1 MLELSVCVWNG
12 LERITID
19 SRDPRSHNNQA
30 RYDGILTEVSGRR
43 ARETWVG
50 ERVGQI

>member
-1 MLELSVCVWNG
+1 M
-12 LERITID
+12 ERIKTD
-19 SRDPRSHNNQA
+19 SRDLRSHNNQA
-30 RYDGILTEVSGRR
+30 RYDGILSEVSGRR

>member
-1 MLELSVCVWNG
+1 M
-12 LERITID
+12 ERSEID
-19 SRDPRSHNNQA
+19 SRDLRSHNNQA
-30 RYDGILTEVSGRR
+30 RYDGILSEVSGRR

>member
-1 MLELSVCVWNG
+1 M
-12 LERITID
+12 ERIEID
-19 SRDPRSHNNQA
+19 SRDLRSHNNHA
-30 RYDGILTEVSGRR
+30 RYDGILSEVSGRR